1 MLDIKFV
8 RENPDVV
15 KENIRKKF
23 QDQKIPMVDEVIAL
37 DQENRNIKQE
47 VESLRA
53 NKNKISKQIG
63 ALMAQGKKEEA
74 EEVKKEVA
82 ASGAKIDELSA
93 REKEVEE
100 ELLKNMSPA
109 DLSAEVKETLDDLR
123 ANGHKLAIGS
133 SSKNARFILGQLG
146 LGEYFDAISDGNN
159 ISKSKPDP
167 EVFVKAAEYVDE
179 QADKCLVVEDAK
191 AGLQAAIAGG
201 MDCAAIGD
209 AVASGLGT
217 YNLSAFADLL
227 KVTAK

>member
-82 ASGAKIDELSA
+82 ASGARIDELSA

-100 ELLKNMSPA
+100 KIKTIMMTIPNIIDPSVP
-109 DLSAEVKETLDDLR
+109 VGKDDSENVEIER
-123 ANGHKLAIGS
+123 FGGVIS
-133 SSKNARFILGQLG
+133 SIM
-146 LGEYFDAISDGNN
+146 NN
-159 ISKSKPDP
+159 C
-167 EVFVKAAEYVDE
+167 E
-179 QADKCLVVEDAK
+179 
-191 AGLQAAIAGG
+191 
-201 MDCAAIGD
+201 
-209 AVASGLGT
+209 
-217 YNLSAFADLL
+217 
-227 KVTAK
+227 